1 MSATPPAA
9 SPALAAP
16 PVPRAAPAPDARRSL
31 WGVLALSLLLG
42 LVLSAAGV
50 ALKER
55 VVRALP
61 AAHEAV
67 APPSGIRTFLDDAI
81 DSWKPMKLALRI
93 HESPAGDRLWETL
106 REFQV
111 SGATGAAGD
120 LSDFTETKKFQ
131 YPLTSLL
138 PIAALEDAGLGSIRS
153 LNTINLAAFGIAAAA
168 VALLAVLRLPAGGR
182 AGALVVGVT
191 ALAFA
196 LAFYP
201 DFYALRN
208 GNIQL
213 WINALFALACLAW
226 LGGSTAAA
234 GALIALAAMIKPQ
247 LGALLLWAVLW
258 RNWSFCAGFL
268 CVAVPAALA
277 AVAVFGLHNNLA
289 YLEVMSTMSRLGER
303 LYANESINGIAHRLA
318 DGGVEGVLT
327 RDADY
332 YAPYYRSVH
341 LATLAG
347 GSLLTA
353 LALLPAWLRRGTPA
367 TLADF
372 ALASICFTI
381 ASPIVWPFHYGTL
394 LPVYVIAL
402 AVLLDRPRD
411 GWSVP
416 LLWMLGASWVL
427 AASYMPFLRLLYER
441 PWNLAGNPHFFAA
454 LLLIAV
460 LVQGAGLLRRGA
472 APARGRPDLVGGS
485 VLAGS

>member
-1 MSATPPAA
+1 MSATSQAA
-9 SPALAAP
+9 SSASAP
-16 PVPRAAPAPDARRSL
+16 RHPRSVPMPGAGRGL
-31 WGVLALSLLLG
+31 WRVLALSLLLG
-42 LVLSAAGV
+42 LLLSVGGV
-50 ALKER
+50 AVKER

-61 AAHEAV
+61 ASNEAV
-67 APPSGIRTFLDDAI
+67 APPAGIRTFLDDAI

-106 REFQV
+106 RAFQV

-120 LSDFTETKKFQ
+120 LSDFALTKKFQ

-138 PIAALEDAGLGSIRS
+138 PIAALERAGLGSIRS
-153 LNTINLAAFGIAAAA
+153 LNTINLAAFGVAAAA
-168 VALLAVLRLPAGGR
+168 VAALAALCFAGGDR
-182 AGALVVGVT
+182 ARTLGVAVP

-226 LGGSTAAA
+226 FGGSAFAA

-247 LGALLLWAVLW
+247 LGALLLWALLW
-258 RNWSFCAGFL
+258 RRWSFCAGFL
-268 CVAVPAALA
+268 CVALPAGIA
-277 AVAVFGLHNNLA
+277 AVAVYGLHNNLA

-318 DGGVEGVLT
+318 DGGIEGVLT

-332 YAPYYRSVH
+332 YAPYDRGVH

-347 GSLLTA
+347 AALLTA
-353 LALLPAWLRRGTPA
+353 LALLPAWLRRGEPA

-381 ASPIVWPFHYGTL
+381 ASPIVWPFHYGTM

-402 AVLLDRPRD
+402 KVLLDRPRD
-411 GWSVP
+411 RWSGP

-427 AASYMPFLRLLYER
+427 AASYMPFLRLLHER
-441 PWNLAGNPHFFAA
+441 PWNIAGNPHFFAA

-460 LVQGAGLLRRGA
+460 LVQGAGLFRRRVASDAGPRADLPAGA
-472 APARGRPDLVGGS
+472 LLAAR
-485 VLAGS
+485 